1 MNEGAKVAE
10 WRQKQ
15 AGEHLKDWTWLLQQP
30 RGRRWLRY
38 IIGDPSY
45 CGADASTHRLDARE
59 TDRRNGMRDIGLA
72 LRQAAQNAD
81 FEMYDR
87 MLGEG
92 ANDARAYLLALR
104 SDNEPERR

>member
-1 MNEGAKVAE
+1 MIEGAKVAE

-15 AGEHLKDWTWLLQQP
+15 AAEHLLDWTRLLQQP
-30 RGRRWLRY
+30 WGRRWLRH

-45 CGADASTHRLDARE
+45 CAADGSTHRTDPRE
-59 TDRRNGMRDIGLA
+59 TDRRNGMRDLGLA

-87 MLGEG
+87 MLGEA

-104 SDNEPERR
+104 SDNDPKES